1 MMAGLSRWAVALVLA
16 VALAVTL
23 LFSYRDA
30 TYRSDVRRSE
40 ERLAALTAA
49 YEQLDQE
56 ARAQGIEAPS
66 VEDVTNTDN
75 PAPPV
80 VVGPP
85 GSPGSRGA
93 DGASGERGRQG
104 LPGPEGPP
112 GSPGPAGEPGANGE
126 PGEPGVPG
134 PQGETG
140 ATGPQGPPGPQG
152 ETGATGPAG
161 PSGPAVGGI
170 VIPNG
175 QGGTCLATDPDRD
188 GIYACPTEPAGRR

>member
-1 MMAGLSRWAVALVLA
+1 MAGLSRWAIALVLA

-49 YEQLDQE
+49 YEQLDEQ
-56 ARAQGIEAPS
+56 ARQQGIEAPS
-66 VEDVTNTDN
+66 VEDDPT
-75 PAPPV
+75 PPV

-93 DGASGERGRQG
+93 DGIDGIRGRQG

-140 ATGPQGPPGPQG
+140 ATGAPGPVGPQGPA
-152 ETGATGPAG
+152 GATGPAG
-161 PSGPAVGGI
+161 PVGPAPAGI
-170 VIPNG
+170 VVPDGN
-175 QGGTCLATDPDRD
+175 GGTCLARDVDRD
-188 GIYACPTEPAGRR
+188 GIYSCSEVAPGRR

>member
-1 MMAGLSRWAVALVLA
+1 MAGLSRWAIALVLA

-49 YEQLDQE
+49 YEQLDEQ
-56 ARAQGIEAPS
+56 ARQQGIEAPS
-66 VEDVTNTDN
+66 VEDVTNTDD
-75 PAPPV
+75 PTPPV

-93 DGASGERGRQG
+93 DGIDGIRGRQG

-126 PGEPGVPG
+126 PGESGVPG

-140 ATGPQGPPGPQG
+140 ATGAPGPVGPQGPA
-152 ETGATGPAG
+152 GATGPAG
-161 PSGPAVGGI
+161 PVGPAPAGI
-170 VIPNG
+170 VVPDGN
-175 QGGTCLATDPDRD
+175 GGTCLARDVDRD
-188 GIYACPTEPAGRR
+188 GIYSCEEVAAGRR